1 MHLMIFLIEIATV
14 SIARFECLGRKVRH
28 EEYSIWRNCNGQ
40 IGMGRTRGAI
50 GLEIGKTAEVDR
62 EGIEIKAVVKQSN
75 IYGLL
80 FRCQFDHTK
89 LQHLTERRK

>member
-1 MHLMIFLIEIATV
+1 MKSQQFQLRVLSVWGAKFTMKNIQF
-14 SIARFECLGRKVRH
+14 C
-28 EEYSIWRNCNGQ
+28 RNCNGQ

-50 GLEIGKTAEVDR
+50 GLKIGKTAEVDR